1 MSGLVIKLRPFEKL
15 LVNGAVL
22 QNGPRSTR
30 LRVTTQNASVLRLR
44 DAMRP
49 GEATTHAEKI
59 YYIAQLAVAGEADID
74 GAISELVSLIS
85 LAAHCSTIDLE
96 RDAYAGALAA
106 AKAGRFY
113 SVMRALRPLISLQGP
128 PLSGGS

>member
-22 QNGPRSTR
+22 QNGSRATR
-30 LRVTTQNASVLRLR
+30 LRVTTQNASILRLR

-49 GEATTHAEKI
+49 GEATTSAEKI
-59 YYIAQLAVAGEADID
+59 YYIAQLAVAGEAEIEE
-74 GAISELVSLIS
+74 AISELVSLIT
-85 LAAHCSTIDLE
+85 LAAHCSTVDLE
-96 RDAYAGALAA
+96 RDVYAGALAA
-106 AKAGRFY
+106 AEAGRFY

-128 PLSGGS
+128 PYSGGS